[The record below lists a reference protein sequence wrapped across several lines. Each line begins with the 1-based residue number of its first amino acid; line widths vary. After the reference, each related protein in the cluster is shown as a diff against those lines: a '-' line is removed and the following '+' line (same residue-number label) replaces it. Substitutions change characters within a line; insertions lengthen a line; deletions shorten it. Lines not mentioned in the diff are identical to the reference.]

1 MQPNINPYG
10 PNPEPTPEPPK
21 KDTWRTALS
30 TIGILV
36 TAFFVAFLI
45 MFFVF
50 RSYQVEG
57 PSMNPT
63 LHNDDRLIIWKFP
76 RTWARI
82 TGETYIPNRG
92 DVIVFAE
99 RGLTTPDGDTK
110 QLIKRVIGL
119 PGDRV
124 VVKDGE
130 VRVYNNANP
139 DGFEPDT
146 SMDYGKGLTLGTNP
160 EEEVDETVGNN
171 EVFVMGDNRDNSLDS
186 RTFGPINADDIV
198 GKLVLR
204 MFPVDKAERF

>member
-30 TIGILV
+30 TIGILIA
-36 TAFFVAFLI
+36 AFFVAFLI

-57 PSMNPT
+57 PSMEPT
-63 LHNDDRLIIWKFP
+63 LSNGDRLIIWKFP
-76 RTWARI
+76 RTWARV

-92 DVIVFAE
+92 DIIVFSE
-99 RGLTTPDGDTK
+99 QGLTAADGSTK

-124 VVKDGE
+124 VIKDGE
-130 VRVYNNANP
+130 VRIYNKHNP
-139 DGFEPDT
+139 DGFEPDI
-146 SMDYGKGLTLGTNP
+146 SMPYGQGLALGTNP
-160 EEEVDETVGNN
+160 EEEIDETIGSN

-186 RTFGPINADDIV
+186 RTFGPVDANDIV

-204 MFPVDKAERF
+204 MFPVSKAERF

>member
-82 TGETYIPNRG
+82 TGDTYIPNRG